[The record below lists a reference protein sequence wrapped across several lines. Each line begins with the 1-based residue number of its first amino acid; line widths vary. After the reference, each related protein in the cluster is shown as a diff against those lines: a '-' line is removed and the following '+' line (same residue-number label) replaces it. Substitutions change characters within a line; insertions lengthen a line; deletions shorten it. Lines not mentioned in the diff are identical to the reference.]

1 LCAGWAKNVYLNL
14 RTIIKGS
21 GRVKHWF
28 FKYPTCTKPHYV
40 ASNFKMTSLL
50 ILAASTL
57 LFLLVR
63 HFLKDTTNATHSMS
77 IKSDNVTD
85 TFIELTP
92 TEFAKKYKSQQ
103 GQVKGGTL
111 CFWGHWFGKPYDN
124 FHQITS
130 VDFDTTTNVLT
141 IRFSEQETLT
151 VTFPSGITE
160 YKDRL
165 VIANADKVYW
175 QWYYYGKVQEPENL
189 FHYNIT
195 KNGDTITGSTN
206 ANWYKAN

>member
-1 LCAGWAKNVYLNL
+1 
-14 RTIIKGS
+14 
-21 GRVKHWF
+21 
-28 FKYPTCTKPHYV
+28 
-40 ASNFKMTSLL
+40 
-50 ILAASTL
+50 
-57 LFLLVR
+57 
-63 HFLKDTTNATHSMS
+63 MS

-175 QWYYYGKVQEPENL
+175 QWYYYGKIQEPENL

-206 ANWYKAN
+206 ANWYKANWNDLTITKPAVLLT